1 MPVTGPP
8 DPPTEP
14 PATDPPTSAPTQA
27 PATSGLHITVAEVAK
42 FITAA
47 VGAAAIAVSQGL
59 ITGTAAKWVAVV
71 LGVASALGVYVVPN
85 ALPQAV
91 QARLRRLDAIE
102 GPQSPPEG
110 LTAPPTPE
118 AS

>member
-27 PATSGLHITVAEVAK
+27 PATSGLHITAAEVAK

-47 VGAAAIAVSQGL
+47 IGAAAIAVTQGL